1 MNSNSPKITT
11 TLWGHW
17 EILLET
23 KYCKVKQITVNPGQ
37 RLSYQSH
44 QKRQEHWTIV
54 QGTGT
59 LVLNDES
66 HTLCVGENIVIP
78 KQAKHRIGNKTKSP
92 LIFIEVQT
100 GDYFGEDDIKRYE
113 DDYGRC

>member
-1 MNSNSPKITT
+1 MAVLTSKIADK
-11 TLWGHW
+11 LI
-17 EILLET
+17 EE
-23 KYCKVKQITVNPGQ
+23 Q
-37 RLSYQSH
+37 
-44 QKRQEHWTIV
+44 
-54 QGTGT
+54 
-59 LVLNDES
+59 
-66 HTLCVGENIVIP
+66 GENIVIP